1 MILAR
6 AAPQCYTHEYQ
17 FIVTPDREIG
27 MSSRRSKRVSA
38 HKYTVGQTVYFAG
51 AMMGRGTAGGGY
63 RVIRLLPP
71 DGGDFQYRIKSAT
84 EAYER
89 VAKESQLEREH

>member
-1 MILAR
+1 
-6 AAPQCYTHEYQ
+6 
-17 FIVTPDREIG
+17 
-27 MSSRRSKRVSA
+27 VSA
-38 HKYTVGQTVYFAG
+38 HKFNIGQAVYFTG
-51 AMMGRGTAGGGY
+51 TPTGRSSSVSAY

-89 VAKESQLEREH
+89 VAKESQLELEF